1 MITSRKTESGNLN
14 LTFNIKGLD
23 SYLQEK
29 SKILK
34 GDEIIDFQTEI
45 MMISDFTLLV
55 HHHLQSIKLFYML
68 ENKSDSSFLVSI
80 DSLYHQFLK
89 NLLMNDKDYD
99 KLLDA
104 LTNLKKVINKDFE
117 NQEI

>member
-1 MITSRKTESGNLN
+1 MITSRKTEGGKLN
-14 LTFNIKGLD
+14 LSFNIKGLD
-23 SYLQEK
+23 TYLQEK

-34 GDEIIDFQTEI
+34 GDELIDFHTEI
-45 MMISDFTLLV
+45 LMISDFTLLV
-55 HHHLQSIKLFYML
+55 HQHLQSIKLFYML
-68 ENKSDSSFLVSI
+68 ESKDETSFLASI

-89 NLLMNDKDYD
+89 NLLMNDKDYE

-117 NQEI
+117 NVEI